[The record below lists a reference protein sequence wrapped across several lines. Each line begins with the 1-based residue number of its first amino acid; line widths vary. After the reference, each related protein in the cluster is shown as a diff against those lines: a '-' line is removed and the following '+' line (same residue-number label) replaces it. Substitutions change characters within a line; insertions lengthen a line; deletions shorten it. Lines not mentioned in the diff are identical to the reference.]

1 MTTIE
6 IPVSDELYEKLAE
19 RARVHGRTVEEQALA
34 ELEGDIEQE
43 RRKRRRIVLDQIRAL
58 PPIKSSLDPAT
69 LIREDR
75 DR

>member
-1 MTTIE
+1 MATLE
-6 IPVSDELYEKLAE
+6 IPDEVYEKLAE
-19 RARVHGRTVEEQALA
+19 RARVNGRTVEEQALA
-34 ELEGDIEQE
+34 ELERDAEQE
-43 RRKRRRIVLDQIRAL
+43 RRRRRRIVLDQIRAL

>member
-1 MTTIE
+1 MATLE
-6 IPVSDELYEKLAE
+6 IPDEVYEKLAE
-19 RARVHGRTVEEQALA
+19 RARLNDRTVEEQALA
-34 ELEGDIEQE
+34 ELERDIEQE
-43 RRKRRRIVLDQIRAL
+43 RRRRRRIVLDQIRAL